1 MSPTHIVTQTLKYEQ
16 REDEIATLARVI
28 HLLGY
33 KDIPEALNILMEWR
47 NSLIDAQQP
56 VLKQYDPR
64 EERAR

>member
-16 REDEIATLARVI
+16 REDEIATLARAI
-28 HLLGY
+28 DLLGK
-33 KDIPEALNILMEWR
+33 KDIPEALLLLMAWR
-47 NSLIDAQQP
+47 NALIDAQQP